1 MRNANPNCNVN
12 HRYAVPL
19 KYGDKFLT
27 SLTKLM
33 LETKVSI

>member
-1 MRNANPNCNVN
+1 MRNANPNYNVN
-12 HRYAVPL
+12 RRYAIPS

-27 SLTKLM
+27 SLAKLM